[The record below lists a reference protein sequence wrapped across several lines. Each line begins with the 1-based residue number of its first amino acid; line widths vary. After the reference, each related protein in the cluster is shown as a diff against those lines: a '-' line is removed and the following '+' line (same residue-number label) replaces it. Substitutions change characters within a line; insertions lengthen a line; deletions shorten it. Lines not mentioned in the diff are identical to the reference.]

1 MILNDDDGDD
11 ENDDKQVLWSHQ
23 ESGVDSDLAPVRLQQ
38 SAANVFH
45 HIKIV
50 SVENIF
56 LSYHSGI
63 NINITNI
70 NITNKF

>member
-38 SAANVFH
+38 SAKN
-45 HIKIV
+45 ISSNLSSKLSLIV
-50 SVENIF
+50 
-56 LSYHSGI
+56 
-63 NINITNI
+63 
-70 NITNKF
+70 